1 MHNTSMNKLLTITYK
16 TVMTT
21 MDNKSFRWIM

>member
-1 MHNTSMNKLLTITYK
+1 MHNISMNKLLTVTYK

-21 MDNKSFRWIM
+21 LDNKSFRWIM